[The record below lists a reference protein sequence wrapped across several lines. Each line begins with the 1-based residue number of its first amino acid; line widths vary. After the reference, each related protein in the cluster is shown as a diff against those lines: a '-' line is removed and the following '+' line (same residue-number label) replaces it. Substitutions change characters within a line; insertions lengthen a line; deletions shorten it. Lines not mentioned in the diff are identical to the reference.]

1 VSGVTITRTM
11 RVRAAGLGMLAA
23 LGGVVAL
30 VAAMMTHA
38 FDSTVEVKL
47 LTDRAGLMMEPKND
61 VKLNGVVIGR
71 VGDVQLEGDRVA
83 MTLELDPDQ
92 ARFVAGNAR
101 AQISP
106 STVFG
111 KKFITLSAPSE
122 GARGSVRAGSVLET
136 DHVGVEVN
144 EVLENLNK
152 VLTTAKP
159 SEFNTTLHAMATTL
173 RGKGDRLGDVLVQ
186 VGDYA
191 RSMNRHLP
199 ALRRDLQHAAE
210 VTNLYADV
218 APELF
223 DLLDNA
229 TQISG
234 TVVEKQQALR
244 EVLVEVAKVS
254 ETGAKLFG
262 ENGTSFLEMLRLL
275 EPTSALFGE
284 YSPGLSCF
292 IQGEAHAN
300 KLLEPVWGAGE
311 HGEGPG
317 FRLMVNLLPGKQPY
331 RYPDHLP
338 QVRTTGGPQC
348 YGLPL
353 HGNTKIQPKYDLPG
367 SGLDESA
374 GSGEPR

>member
-1 VSGVTITRTM
+1 MSGVTITRTM
-11 RVRAAGLGMLAA
+11 RIRAAGIGMLAA
-23 LGGVVAL
+23 FGGVVAL
-30 VAAMMTHA
+30 VAAMMTNA
-38 FDSTVEVKL
+38 FDSTVEVTL

-71 VGDVQLEGDRVA
+71 VGDVRLEGDRVA

-106 STVFG
+106 TTVFG
-111 KKFITLSAPSE
+111 KKFITLSAPPQ
-122 GARGSVRAGSVLET
+122 GPHGSVRAGSVLQT
-136 DHVGVEVN
+136 DHVGVEIN
-144 EVLENLNK
+144 QVLENLNK

-173 RGKGDRLGDVLVQ
+173 RGKGDQLGDVLVQ
-186 VGDYA
+186 VGEYA

-199 ALRRDLQHAAE
+199 ALRSDLQHAADA
-210 VTNLYADV
+210 TNLYADI

-223 DLLDNA
+223 DLLDNV

-244 EVLVEVAKVS
+244 DLLVEVAKTG
-254 ETGAKLFG
+254 ETGAKLFS
-262 ENGTSFLEMLRLL
+262 ENGKSFLETMRLL
-275 EPTSALFGE
+275 EPTSALFDA
-284 YSPGLSCF
+284 YAPGLTCF
-292 IQGEAHAN
+292 IQGAAHAN
-300 KLLEPVWGAGE
+300 TLLEPVWGAGKD
-311 HGEGPG
+311 GEGPG

-353 HGNTKIQPKYDLPG
+353 HGNTKIQPKYDIPG
-367 SGLDESA
+367 TGIDRPA